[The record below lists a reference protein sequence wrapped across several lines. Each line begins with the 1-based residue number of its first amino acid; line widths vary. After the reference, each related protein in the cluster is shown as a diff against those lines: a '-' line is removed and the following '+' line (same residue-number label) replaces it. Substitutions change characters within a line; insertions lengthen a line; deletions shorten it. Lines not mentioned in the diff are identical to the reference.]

1 MSTIV
6 PGVVKAIEKIRGTF
20 DRCAVEA
27 EPDGSGGAI
36 VVVRGIS
43 MGCPYVQA
51 EVWIGFQ
58 ITFQYPYADVYPH
71 FTNADLARSDAAG
84 LGGGFGTATF
94 RGQPAIQIS
103 RRSNRLNPET
113 DTAALKL
120 LKVIRW
126 MKRPTA

>member
-1 MSTIV
+1 MSTMV
-6 PGVVKAIEKIRGTF
+6 PGVAKAIEEIRGTF
-20 DRCAVEA
+20 DRCPVEA
-27 EPDGSGGAI
+27 EADGAGGAT
-36 VVVRGIS
+36 VVVRDIP
-43 MGCPYVQA
+43 MGRPYAQA
-51 EVWIGFQ
+51 RVWIGFQ

-71 FTNADLARSDAAG
+71 FTNVDLSRLDGGG

-126 MKRPTA
+126 MKT